1 MRKTLNRTF
10 AIFGFSC
17 PLRANTGNPLMKPI
31 SSIKRSGFTLIE
43 LLTVIAIIGIL
54 AAVLF
59 PGVQGVMKKAK
70 QSTASIKL
78 RNIVQAV
85 VTLSEGKKYIKPG
98 SWSITNNSSASTI
111 AEYAAVL
118 AYNSSLNSGEI
129 WYVDGDKSNDN
140 ASFPKQVLTGAVGA
154 QQIDAK
160 FKNPSEA
167 YGYHSWAAYTPTAKN
182 LDGMPCCNIPLIWT
196 RGLSTAGDWSATDG
210 VWGADGGHIGFG
222 DYHVIWTAN
231 TNDDGGGVP
240 VLIDRDTGLGTA
252 NWKKAIS
259 ANDPTELS
267 AK

>member
-1 MRKTLNRTF
+1 MGRVHSTRGDKLARGHVGKGNKYRVQGDLPF
-10 AIFGFSC
+10 IVFSIHKKFMGK
-17 PLRANTGNPLMKPI
+17 NK
-31 SSIKRSGFTLIE
+31 SIIINRSGFTLIE

-98 SWSITNNSSASTI
+98 SWSVTDNASARTI

-140 ASFPKQVLTGAVGA
+140 ASYPKLVLAGAVGS
-154 QQIDAK
+154 QQIDPN
-160 FKNPSEA
+160 FKNNH
-167 YGYHSWAAYTPTAKN
+167 YVF
-182 LDGMPCCNIPLIWT
+182 I
-196 RGLSTAGDWSATDG
+196 
-210 VWGADGGHIGFG
+210 F
-222 DYHVIWTAN
+222 
-231 TNDDGGGVP
+231 
-240 VLIDRDTGLGTA
+240 
-252 NWKKAIS
+252 
-259 ANDPTELS
+259 
-267 AK
+267 

>member
-1 MRKTLNRTF
+1 MGKN
-10 AIFGFSC
+10 
-17 PLRANTGNPLMKPI
+17 K
-31 SSIKRSGFTLIE
+31 SIIINRSGFTLIE

-98 SWSITNNSSASTI
+98 SWTVTDNASASTI

-140 ASFPKQVLTGAVGA
+140 ASYPKQVLTGAVGS
-154 QQIDAK
+154 QQIDTN

-167 YGYHSWAAYTPTAKN
+167 YGYHSWTDYAPTAKN
-182 LDGMPCCNIPLIWT
+182 IDGMPCCNIPLLWS

-222 DYHVIWTAN
+222 DYHITWAAN
-231 TNDDGGGVP
+231 TNDDGSGVP
-240 VLIDRDTGLGTA
+240 VFIDKVTGLGTG
-252 NWKKAIS
+252 NWRKAIS
-259 ANDPTELS
+259 ASDAKELS
-267 AK
+267 SK

>member
-1 MRKTLNRTF
+1 MRKTVDLTF

-17 PLRANTGNPLMKPI
+17 PMWANTANPLMK
-31 SSIKRSGFTLIE
+31 SNLSVKRSGFTLIE

-70 QSTASIKL
+70 QSTASVKL

-98 SWSITNNSSASTI
+98 PWSVTNNSSASTI

-140 ASFPKQVLTGAVGA
+140 ASYPKQVLTGEVGS
-154 QQIDAK
+154 QQIDTN

-167 YGYHSWAAYTPTAKN
+167 YGYHSWTAYAPTAKN
-182 LDGMPCCNIPLIWT
+182 IDGMPCCNIPLLWT

-222 DYHVIWTAN
+222 DYHITWAAN
-231 TNDDGGGVP
+231 TNDDGSGVP
-240 VLIDRDTGLGTA
+240 VFIDKVTGLGTG
-252 NWKKAIS
+252 NWRKAIS
-259 ANDPTELS
+259 ASDAKELS

>member
-1 MRKTLNRTF
+1 
-10 AIFGFSC
+10 
-17 PLRANTGNPLMKPI
+17 MKLT
-31 SSIKRSGFTLIE
+31 SSFNRSGFTLIE

-98 SWSITNNSSASTI
+98 SWSVTDNASASTI

-140 ASFPKQVLTGAVGA
+140 ASYPKQVLIGAIGS
-154 QQIDAK
+154 QQIDPN
-160 FKNPSEA
+160 FQNPSQN
-167 YGYHSWAAYTPTAKN
+167 YGYHSWTAYAPTAKN
-182 LDGMPCCNIPLIWT
+182 IDGMPCCNIPLVWS

-222 DYHVIWTAN
+222 DYHITWAAN
-231 TNDDGGGVP
+231 TSNDGSGVP
-240 VLIDRDTGLGTA
+240 VFIDKVTGEGTG
-252 NWKKAIS
+252 NWRKAIS
-259 ANDPTELS
+259 ASDAKELS